1 MKTEK
6 NPFKETNIPEQEVPA
21 DLKDKVLGNVNA
33 LKLLLD
39 VTSLFTSNYLE
50 TIEQMFKT
58 KPTNDSD
65 TDLQNKDTK

>member
-1 MKTEK
+1 MKPEK

-58 KPTNDSD
+58 KPTNDSG